1 MGYVIPNFENFVV
14 KLKLMG
20 VSPIRIKSLVSHNKK
35 FLEIMNETP
44 ETIKEDDAKNYLTYL
59 TDKGEKEK
67 QINKILSS
75 LKIFYDDVNK
85 KGIFSNVKFEVVDS
99 LPHIL
104 AKEEVRRILESVQD
118 ENHKLLLELMYS
130 SGLRPSDCVKLKASD
145 VYMTEEGIFVKF
157 DKDKKHYVILSENT
171 ISKLISLFG
180 FSDRYLFEK
189 GRSHL
194 LVRDV
199 EEILKNVLT
208 NSGIDKKISCDTL
221 RHSFAMHLLEQGVD
235 TGLVEEY
242 LGYYGISS
250 KNLPLLKTI
259 KSPIDSLDSYNLEP
273 KINHGVSSQ
282 TLFDV

>member
-59 TDKGEKEK
+59 MNKGEKEN

-85 KGIFSNVKFEVVDS
+85 KGIFSNVKFEVVEN

-104 AKEEVRRILESVQD
+104 AKEEVRRILDSVQD
-118 ENHKLLLELMYS
+118 ESHKLLLELMYS
-130 SGLRPSDCVKLKASD
+130 SGLRPSDCVKLKTSD

-199 EEILKNVLT
+199 EEILKNALA
-208 NSGIDKKISCDTL
+208 SLGIDKKISCDTL
-221 RHSFAMHLLEQGVD
+221 RHSFAMHLLEHGVETD
-235 TGLVEEY
+235 LVEEY

-250 KNLPLLKTI
+250 KNLPLLKNI
-259 KSPIDSLDSYNLEP
+259 KSPIDSINSHNLGMDNLGIEN
-273 KINHGVSSQ
+273 IS
-282 TLFDV
+282 L

>member
-59 TDKGEKEK
+59 MDKGEKEK

-85 KGIFSNVKFEVVDS
+85 KGIFSNVKFEVVEN

-104 AKEEVRRILESVQD
+104 AKEEVRRILDSVQD
-118 ENHKLLLELMYS
+118 ESHKLLLELMYS

-189 GRSHL
+189 VRSHL

-235 TGLVEEY
+235 TGLIEEY

-250 KNLPLLKTI
+250 KNLPLLKNI
-259 KSPIDSLDSYNLEP
+259 KSPIDDIKSHNLDTGNLGIENISL
-273 KINHGVSSQ
+273 
-282 TLFDV
+282 